1 MKTQKNLF
9 VIHTKWK
16 YQTIETQQ
24 GMTELM
30 GLADKDFEISNIIYA
45 VGSKNDVKG
54 NMNMVRSKM
63 EVIKIPILYF
73 QDKCTI
79 TEIKKYAC

>member
-1 MKTQKNLF
+1 MTQ
-9 VIHTKWK
+9 
-16 YQTIETQQ
+16 
-24 GMTELM
+24 LM

-45 VGSKNDVKG
+45 VGSRNDVKG

-73 QDKCTI
+73 
-79 TEIKKYAC
+79 